1 MCGRFTLTVSPEA
14 ILEQFDLP
22 GGLEEYHPRYNVA
35 PGQQVWAIVHDGEAK
50 RIRQLHWG
58 LVPFWA
64 KDPKIGYRTFNARSE
79 TAAKKA
85 AFREPMKHSRCLI
98 VADGF
103 LEWRVRSG
111 KAKQPVRFRLKS
123 REVYGF
129 AGLWETWRGKDGTE
143 MGTCTILTTQ
153 PNEIV
158 REVHDRMPVI
168 LPREAERLWL
178 DPGVEDPGHLQGLLQ
193 PYPAEEMYAYEVS
206 PLIGNVRND
215 SAELLEELN
224 SK

>member
-1 MCGRFTLTVSPEA
+1 MCGRFTLTVSPEV
-14 ILEQFDLP
+14 ILEHFDIA

-35 PGQQVWAIVHDGEAK
+35 PGQQVWAVVQDGQAS
-50 RIRQLHWG
+50 RIRSLKWG

-103 LEWRVRSG
+103 LEWRTG
-111 KAKQPVRFRLKS
+111 GGGTKQPVRFRLKS

-129 AGLWETWRGKDGTE
+129 AGLWETWRGRDGTE
-143 MGTCTILTTQ
+143 LATCTILTTE
-153 PNEIV
+153 PNDIV

-168 LPREAERLWL
+168 LPREAEQAWL
-178 DPGVEDPGHLQGLLQ
+178 DPGVENPADLQQLLR

-206 PLIGNVRND
+206 PLIGNVKND
-215 SAELLEELN
+215 SADLLEELN